1 MELREGRG
9 ARVLPARDGAQNGL
23 HGLESRRA
31 TVSISTPQTPFLP
44 PSKTTV
50 GSQLVPEE
58 ACPGVLNPGGCLRY
72 SNYRATFTST
82 WGPRPPLC
90 QQGDSICP
98 VPSIEKVHWPF
109 KVSWVGLLF
118 PDAPSTSQTSPPLP
132 RGLCPGLLFPCPPV
146 PSRQRRPAGTAEK
159 PRRVGFPANREGV

>member
-44 PSKTTV
+44 PSKTT
-50 GSQLVPEE
+50 
-58 ACPGVLNPGGCLRY
+58 CLRY

-98 VPSIEKVHWPF
+98 VPSIEQVHWPF